1 MLEFLSQQKPKILI
15 IGDFMVDNYTWCDC
29 SRISP
34 EAPVLVAKTLKE
46 DKRLGGAANVYA
58 NLKNLGADV
67 FALGVVG
74 DDESG
79 KFLQENL
86 KGEFLIQKGR
96 KTPFKNRIMAHNQQ
110 VLRLDEED
118 ISAILLENE
127 LIALFDEKIKDFKAV
142 VLSDYA
148 KGILTPK
155 VCKAVIEKAKAL
167 NIPVLVD
174 PKGSDFSKY
183 SGATLLT
190 PNKKEALEAL
200 EALKFENLE
209 GENLEKGIKKLKEDF
224 ALRYSIITLSEA
236 GIALFDEGL
245 KIAPAKALEVYDVT
259 GAGDSVIAVLAFCL
273 ANGIEIF
280 KACELANEAA
290 AVVVSK
296 IGSVSVSFDE
306 IKSFSVW
313 ILRKKSKTKKNF

>member
-1 MLEFLSQQKPKILI
+1 
-15 IGDFMVDNYTWCDC
+15 
-29 SRISP
+29 
-34 EAPVLVAKTLKE
+34 
-46 DKRLGGAANVYA
+46 
-58 NLKNLGADV
+58 
-67 FALGVVG
+67 
-74 DDESG
+74 
-79 KFLQENL
+79 
-86 KGEFLIQKGR
+86 
-96 KTPFKNRIMAHNQQ
+96 
-110 VLRLDEED
+110 
-118 ISAILLENE
+118 
-127 LIALFDEKIKDFKAV
+127 FDEKIKDFKAV

-155 VCKAVIEKAKAL
+155 VCKSVIKKAKAL

-183 SGATLLT
+183 SGATMLT

-259 GAGDSVIAVLAFCL
+259 GAG
-273 ANGIEIF
+273 
-280 KACELANEAA
+280 
-290 AVVVSK
+290 
-296 IGSVSVSFDE
+296 
-306 IKSFSVW
+306 
-313 ILRKKSKTKKNF
+313 